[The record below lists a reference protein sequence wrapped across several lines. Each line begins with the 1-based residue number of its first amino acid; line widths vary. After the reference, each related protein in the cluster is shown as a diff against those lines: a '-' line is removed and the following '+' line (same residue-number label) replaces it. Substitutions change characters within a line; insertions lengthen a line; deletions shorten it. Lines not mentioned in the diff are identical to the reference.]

1 MNTVR
6 DWQASIDDADQVAAL
21 RAVLHELS
29 GAITDLEDSPYAEE
43 DALQDQLHNLELVR
57 EHGER
62 KLERMLE

>member
-1 MNTVR
+1 MNIVR
-6 DWQASIDDADQVAAL
+6 DWQADIDDADQVGAL

-43 DALQDQLHNLELVR
+43 DTVRSQLHDLELVR